1 MHSAYFRVKGK
12 VQGVF
17 FRARTKDKADELGVK
32 GWVKNT
38 EDGDVEVLAQG
49 SADLVDQFED
59 WCRQGPSRARVLSLE
74 RSDRESE
81 EFTSFNILR

>member
-1 MHSAYFRVKGK
+1 MQSAYFRVKGK

-17 FRARTKDKADELGVK
+17 FRARTKDRADELGVN
-32 GWVKNT
+32 GWVRNT

-49 SADLVDQFED
+49 SPERVNQLES
-59 WCRQGPSRARVLSLE
+59 WCRQGPSRAKVVSLE

-81 EFTSFNILR
+81 EFTSFNIMR

>member
-1 MHSAYFRVKGK
+1 MQSAYFRVKGK

-17 FRARTKDKADELGVK
+17 FRAGTKDKADELGVN
-32 GWVKNT
+32 GWVRNT

-49 SADLVDQFED
+49 STDLLNQLEN
-59 WCRQGPSRARVLSLE
+59 WCRQGPARAKVVSVE

-81 EFTSFNILR
+81 EFTSFVILR

>member
-1 MHSAYFRVKGK
+1 MQSAYFRVKGK

-17 FRARTKDKADELGVK
+17 FRARTKDKADELGVN

-49 SADLVDQFED
+49 SADLVDQLET
-59 WCRQGPSRARVLSLE
+59 WCRQGPSRARVVSLE
-74 RSDRESE
+74 RSARESE